1 MKIVL
6 QRVTEASVSV
16 RNEVVGK
23 IGRGICLLV
32 GFEQGD
38 LEEEV
43 KHLAQKIVEL
53 RIFPDERGKMNRSL
67 LEVQGEVL
75 AVSQFTL
82 AGSLRKGRRPSF
94 DKAEEPSRAERLFHY
109 FVDQIRKT
117 GLSVETG
124 IFAALMDVQLVNDGP
139 VTFILQDRRSLS

>member
-82 AGSLRKGRRPSF
+82 
-94 DKAEEPSRAERLFHY
+94 
-109 FVDQIRKT
+109 
-117 GLSVETG
+117 
-124 IFAALMDVQLVNDGP
+124 
-139 VTFILQDRRSLS
+139 QDR

>member
-6 QRVTEASVSV
+6 QRVREASVSV

-32 GFEQGD
+32 GFERGD
-38 LEEEV
+38 LEEEA
-43 KHLAQKIVEL
+43 KYLAQKIVEL
-53 RIFPDERGKMNRSL
+53 RIFPDEHGKMNRSL
-67 LEVQGEVL
+67 LDVQGEVL

-94 DKAEEPSRAERLFHY
+94 DKAEDPSRAERLFHC

-117 GLSVETG
+117 GLNVETG

-139 VTFILQDRRSLS
+139 VTFVLQDRKSLS